1 MKTRSSRARATRGAG
16 ELPRNE
22 ASLRAAFLR
31 EVDRVPG
38 GERLHRC
45 IQCGT
50 CSGSCPVSYAMD
62 HSPREMLALFR
73 AGAIETLLRSRSI
86 WLCASCYQCTVRCPA
101 GIQIT
106 DLLYALKRTAMEKGI
121 LPKRYPVYV
130 LSEIFTS
137 MVRRYG
143 RNHEAALLVRYY
155 LRTRPGRLLAG
166 IGEGFALWR
175 HGRLPARARRIQ
187 GIDGLRRIIAR
198 AETFDR
204 PQEAGAALAA
214 ADDVG
219 YRAIG
224 MESPGEKGLEAA

>member
-1 MKTRSSRARATRGAG
+1 MTTKPGNARGPRGTG
-16 ELPRNE
+16 ELPRKE
-22 ASLRAAFLR
+22 AELRATFLR
-31 EVDRVPG
+31 EVERVPG

-101 GIQIT
+101 GIRIT
-106 DLLYALKRTAMEKGI
+106 DLLYALKRTAMEKGV

-155 LRTRPGRLLAG
+155 LRTKPGRLLSG
-166 IGEGFALWR
+166 LGEGFALWS
-175 HGRLPARARRIQ
+175 HGRLPARARRIE
-187 GIDGLRRIIAR
+187 GIDGLRRIIAK

-204 PQEAGAALAA
+204 PQESLPALLK
-214 ADDVG
+214 DDVG
-219 YRAIG
+219 YAAIG
-224 MESPGEKGLEAA
+224 MEARS